1 VTDVTRTRRF
11 LDWLLDGLV
20 ALTVLALSAAVA
32 DDGWPS
38 PPGSGPLD
46 VAGGGVEVLLTSL
59 LSAALLVVG
68 AAILYGLLAD
78 HSDGR

>member
-1 VTDVTRTRRF
+1 MTDPTRTRRF
-11 LDWLLDGLV
+11 LGWLLDGLV

-32 DDGWPS
+32 DSGWPS
-38 PPGSGPLD
+38 PLGSGPLD
-46 VAGGGVEVLLTSL
+46 VAGGGLGVLLTSL

-68 AAILYGLLAD
+68 AAILYGLLAG